1 MRTVIYHDTGDSE
14 RFLRLIKGVN
24 HIFGLGE
31 IARDVQQPVTVVGFF
46 DGAGSEG
53 DLVAIGSK
61 DVGNSLANVGA
72 CTENEDDGDVGG
84 HDSMLDR
91 LK

>member
-1 MRTVIYHDTGDSE
+1 
-14 RFLRLIKGVN
+14 
-24 HIFGLGE
+24 
-31 IARDVQQPVTVVGFF
+31 
-46 DGAGSEG
+46 
-53 DLVAIGSK
+53 
-61 DVGNSLANVGA
+61 VGNSLANVGA